1 MEKTAKGDPERLA
14 VETVSGR
21 ALPLRGHEIDTDRI
35 MPARYLRCVT
45 FEGLEDHVFEDDR
58 EQASGQHPF
67 DDSRFKG
74 AGILIVNRN
83 FGCGSSR
90 EHAPQG
96 LMRRGIQ
103 GIVGES
109 FAEIFFGNCVALGIP
124 CLTLPAAQIEE
135 LQSAI
140 EEEPG
145 QEVVLDIRDLNVCLQ
160 ARGKDAKTLVAH
172 LPVSARESFLGGTW
186 DAAGLLQRKP
196 EDIKRVADALPY
208 VRGFS

>member
-1 MEKTAKGDPERLA
+1 MKKKAKEDPSSRV

-45 FEGLEDHVFEDDR
+45 FEGLEEHVFQDDR
-58 EQASGQHPF
+58 EHTSGQHPF
-67 DDSRFKG
+67 DDSRFEG
-74 AGILIVNRN
+74 ASILIVNRN

-96 LMRRGIQ
+96 LMRWGVQ

-109 FAEIFFGNCVALGIP
+109 FAEIFFGNCVSLGVP
-124 CLTLPAAQIEE
+124 CLTLPAVHIEE
-135 LQSAI
+135 LQAAI
-140 EEEPG
+140 EKDPG
-145 QEVVLDIRDLNVCLQ
+145 QEVVLDVRELNVHLQ
-160 ARGKDAKTLVAH
+160 AGGEKTKTFKAHTPVA
-172 LPVSARESFLGGTW
+172 ARESFLGGTW
-186 DAAGLLQRKP
+186 DAAGLLQRMP
-196 EDIKRVADALPY
+196 EDIKRVAEALPY